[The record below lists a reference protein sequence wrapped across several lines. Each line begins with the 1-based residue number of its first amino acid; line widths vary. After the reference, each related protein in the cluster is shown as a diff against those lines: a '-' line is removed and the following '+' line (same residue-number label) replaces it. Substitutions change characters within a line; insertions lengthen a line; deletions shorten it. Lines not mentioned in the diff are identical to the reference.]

1 MSATVSGLSA
11 EAVKVYASDQPYY
24 VTQQGTGEVELSLS
38 VLDLPPTVTNAL
50 LGYEEDESG
59 ITWIGDKTQ
68 PPYAG
73 IMMEST
79 SLSGEPYFFSLLKG
93 KFRLDEQSFET
104 NEDQPSE
111 PQPDELTGSFVAVD
125 GVAYGMARGED
136 KRQPML
142 AKFDTIGTNDG
153 AGA

>member
-1 MSATVSGLSA
+1 
-11 EAVKVYASDQPYY
+11 
-24 VTQQGTGEVELSLS
+24 
-38 VLDLPPTVTNAL
+38 
-50 LGYEEDESG
+50 
-59 ITWIGDKTQ
+59 
-68 PPYAG
+68 
-73 IMMEST
+73 MMEST

-93 KFRLDEQSFET
+93 KFRLDEQTFET

-142 AKFDTIGTNDG
+142 AKFDTFGPEVPEEPEV
-153 AGA
+153 